1 MKKRL
6 TKSEK
11 LKITLVIVICFAVI
25 SIFLNT
31 LAVSVI
37 NDLTLTANGYK
48 SDRNVCRMEIEE
60 MKEDI
65 KIRYGSDSIFD

>member
-1 MKKRL
+1 MKKIL

-11 LKITLVIVICFAVI
+11 LKISLVIVICVAVI
-25 SIFLNT
+25 SILLNI
-31 LAVSVI
+31 LAIDII

-60 MKEDI
+60 MIEEE
-65 KIRYGSDSIFD
+65 KIRNGE